1 MKPYT
6 ICHMIASVDGR
17 IDCDMTE
24 QIEGGNEYYEALES
38 LACPS
43 MLMGRVT
50 MQMHYALAEPFITAN
65 TTPIGCEAFHIAR
78 KAAAYC
84 VGVDT
89 HGILQWGE
97 SEFDGQALLV
107 ITDEQCPKAYHDRL
121 TEQGISWIATGKN
134 GINLARAMELLAEK
148 FGVERLAITGGGHI
162 NGAFLEAELLDEV
175 SFMVDD
181 VKLFLDTH
189 PCDENAM
196 ACFKEYSDKR
206 NELLKEYSKLYM
218 PLTVD
223 LADMSC
229 TERWNWIHEPW
240 PWQEGGC

>member
-1 MKPYT
+1 MRPYI

-50 MQMHYALAEPFITAN
+50 MQMHYAIAEPFIAAD

-89 HGILQWGE
+89 HGKLQWGE
-97 SEFDGQALLV
+97 NEFDGQALLV

-148 FGVERLAITGGGHI
+148 FGVERLAVTGGGHI

-175 SFMVDD
+175 SFMVAPGIDGRGGMAAVFDGIDD
-181 VKLFLDTH
+181 KNRPATQLHLQSVKQMGETVW
-189 PCDENAM
+189 M
-196 ACFKEYSDKR
+196 RYKFKR
-206 NELLKEYSKLYM
+206 
-218 PLTVD
+218 
-223 LADMSC
+223 
-229 TERWNWIHEPW
+229 
-240 PWQEGGC
+240 

>member
-1 MKPYT
+1 MRPYI

-50 MQMHYALAEPFITAN
+50 MQMHYALAEPFIAAD
-65 TTPIGCEAFHIAR
+65 TTPIGCEVFHIAH
-78 KAAAYC
+78 KATAYC

-97 SEFDGQALLV
+97 CEFDGQALLV

-148 FGVERLAITGGGHI
+148 FGVERLAVTGGGHI

-175 SFMVDD
+175 SFMVAPGIDGRGGMAAVFD
-181 VKLFLDTH
+181 GIANKNRPATQLHLQSVKQKGETVW
-189 PCDENAM
+189 M
-196 ACFKEYSDKR
+196 RYKFKR
-206 NELLKEYSKLYM
+206 
-218 PLTVD
+218 
-223 LADMSC
+223 
-229 TERWNWIHEPW
+229 
-240 PWQEGGC
+240 

>member
-1 MKPYT
+1 MRPYI

-50 MQMHYALAEPFITAN
+50 MQMHYALAEPFIAAD

-97 SEFDGQALLV
+97 NEFDGQALLV

-148 FGVERLAITGGGHI
+148 FGVERLAVTGGGHI

-175 SFMVDD
+175 SFMVAPGIDGRGGMAAVFD
-181 VKLFLDTH
+181 GIADKNRPATQLHLQSVKQMGETVW
-189 PCDENAM
+189 M
-196 ACFKEYSDKR
+196 RYKFKR
-206 NELLKEYSKLYM
+206 
-218 PLTVD
+218 
-223 LADMSC
+223 
-229 TERWNWIHEPW
+229 
-240 PWQEGGC
+240 

>member
-1 MKPYT
+1 
-6 ICHMIASVDGR
+6 MIASVDGR

-50 MQMHYALAEPFITAN
+50 MQMHYALAEPFIAAD
-65 TTPIGCEAFHIAR
+65 TTPIGCEAFHIAC

-148 FGVERLAITGGGHI
+148 FGVERLAVTGGGHI

-175 SFMVDD
+175 SFMVAPGIDGRGGMAAVFD
-181 VKLFLDTH
+181 GIADKNRPATQLHLQSVKQMGETVW
-189 PCDENAM
+189 M
-196 ACFKEYSDKR
+196 RYKFKR
-206 NELLKEYSKLYM
+206 
-218 PLTVD
+218 
-223 LADMSC
+223 
-229 TERWNWIHEPW
+229 
-240 PWQEGGC
+240 

>member
-1 MKPYT
+1 MRPYI

-50 MQMHYALAEPFITAN
+50 MQMHYALAEPFVAAD

-97 SEFDGQALLV
+97 NEFDGQALLI

-148 FGVERLAITGGGHI
+148 FGVERLAVTGGGHI

-175 SFMVDD
+175 SFMVAPGIDGRRGMAAVFDGIDD
-181 VKLFLDTH
+181 KNRPATQLHLQSVKQMGETVWIRYK
-189 PCDENAM
+189 
-196 ACFKEYSDKR
+196 FKR
-206 NELLKEYSKLYM
+206 
-218 PLTVD
+218 
-223 LADMSC
+223 
-229 TERWNWIHEPW
+229 
-240 PWQEGGC
+240 

>member
-1 MKPYT
+1 MRPYI

-17 IDCDMTE
+17 IDCEMTE
-24 QIEGGNEYYEALES
+24 QIEQGDEYYEALNS
-38 LACPS
+38 LNCPS

-50 MQMHYALAEPFITAN
+50 MQMHYALAEPFIAAD

-97 SEFDGQALLV
+97 NEFDGQALLV

-148 FGVERLAITGGGHI
+148 FGVERLAVTGGGHI

-175 SFMVDD
+175 SFMVAPGIDGRGGMAAVFD
-181 VKLFLDTH
+181 GIADKNRPATQLHLQSVKQMG
-189 PCDENAM
+189 EM
-196 ACFKEYSDKR
+196 VWMRYKFKR
-206 NELLKEYSKLYM
+206 
-218 PLTVD
+218 
-223 LADMSC
+223 
-229 TERWNWIHEPW
+229 
-240 PWQEGGC
+240 

>member
-1 MKPYT
+1 MRPYI

-50 MQMHYALAEPFITAN
+50 MQMHYALAEPFIAAD

-97 SEFDGQALLV
+97 CEFDDQALLV

-148 FGVERLAITGGGHI
+148 FGVERLAVTGGGHI

-175 SFMVDD
+175 SFMVAPGIDGRGGMAAVFD
-181 VKLFLDTH
+181 GIADKNHPATRLHLQSVKQMGETVW
-189 PCDENAM
+189 M
-196 ACFKEYSDKR
+196 RYKFKR
-206 NELLKEYSKLYM
+206 
-218 PLTVD
+218 
-223 LADMSC
+223 
-229 TERWNWIHEPW
+229 
-240 PWQEGGC
+240 

>member
-1 MKPYT
+1 MRPYI

-50 MQMHYALAEPFITAN
+50 MQMHYALAEPFVAAD

-148 FGVERLAITGGGHI
+148 FGVERLAVTGGGHI

-175 SFMVDD
+175 SFMVAPGIDGRGGMAAVFD
-181 VKLFLDTH
+181 GIANKNRPATQLHLQSVKQMGETVW
-189 PCDENAM
+189 M
-196 ACFKEYSDKR
+196 RYKFKR
-206 NELLKEYSKLYM
+206 
-218 PLTVD
+218 
-223 LADMSC
+223 
-229 TERWNWIHEPW
+229 
-240 PWQEGGC
+240 